1 MGFEEIKENDFTL
14 SVSAYVQKQ
23 EVKEQ
28 VDINVLNKKIVDSI
42 LWKLRTDIEKIMM
55 LSISFK
61 EDNFYLDDLIN
72 GIKEIVNNFENV
84 RCDE

>member
-1 MGFEEIKENDFTL
+1 MYKRQ
-14 SVSAYVQKQ
+14 VSAYVQKQ